1 MIVLL
6 KRIAVFAVVFCFFIG
21 GFKTQ
26 GLGVSAKSAILMDG
40 ISGRVIYCAN
50 EKQRLS
56 MASTT
61 KIMTALLLCE
71 NGEFDKEITITPEM
85 VRTEGSSM
93 GLSVGMKLTHRDLL
107 YGMLLTSGNDAA
119 NATAVSIGGS
129 IEDFVAMMNKK
140 AEELG
145 LSDTHFD
152 TPSGLD
158 GDTHYTTAYDL
169 VMLTR
174 YALTNED
181 FSEVCQTKSIT
192 LNYGGTSHTLTN
204 HNRLL
209 FSYEG
214 AVGVKTGF
222 TKKSGRCLVSAARRD
237 NALLIAVTLN
247 DGNDWQDHKSML
259 DYGFTFISDNPVL
272 FEKENYN
279 VSVLGGDK
287 ESVAAKCEEISFRT
301 HKESTITKK
310 EYVYPFVYAPIQKG
324 DTVGYIEYYSGD
336 FLVVSQEIIAEENV
350 NAVLPPT
357 FWQRVK
363 VSFCMLFKL
372 I

>member
-1 MIVLL
+1 ML
-6 KRIAVFAVVFCFFIG
+6 KRIAVFALVFCFFIG
-21 GFKTQ
+21 GFKTH
-26 GLGVSAKSAILMDG
+26 GLGVSAKSAILIDG
-40 ISGRVIYCAN
+40 ISGRVIYCVN
-50 EKQRLS
+50 ERQRLP

-71 NGEFDKEITITPEM
+71 NGEFDKEITVTPEM
-85 VRTEGSSM
+85 IRTEGSSM
-93 GLSVGMKLTHRDLL
+93 GLTVGMKLTHRDLL

-129 IEDFVAMMNKK
+129 IEDFVAMMNDR

-145 LSDTHFD
+145 LADTHFE

-158 GDTHYTTAYDL
+158 GETHYTTAYDL
-169 VMLTR
+169 AMLTR
-174 YALTNED
+174 YALANDE
-181 FSEVCQTKSIT
+181 FAKACQTKSIT

-209 FSYEG
+209 SSYEG

-222 TKKSGRCLVSAARRD
+222 TKKSGRCLVSAARHD

-247 DGNDWQDHKSML
+247 DGNDWQDHKAML
-259 DYGFTFISDNPVL
+259 DYGFTFICDNPVL
-272 FEKENYN
+272 FKETNYSI
-279 VSVLGGDK
+279 SVLGGEK
-287 ESVAAKCEEISFRT
+287 ETVTAKSEEISFRT
-301 HKESTITKK
+301 HKESIVTKK
-310 EYVYPFVYAPIQKG
+310 EYIYPFVYAPIQKG

-336 FLVVSQEIIAEENV
+336 FLVDRQEIIAQENA

-363 VSFCMLFKL
+363 ISFCMLFKL